1 VRWEGV
7 RFRDLLDVV
16 RPLPS
21 ATALTFGSAET
32 PYVDSLTL
40 DQALEPDALLA
51 HTMDGAPLSR
61 PHGAPLRVVMPQMY
75 GYKGVKWLQRITLA
89 DRAVDGFWQQRGY
102 DRDAWVG
109 GSNGR

>member
-1 VRWEGV
+1 
-7 RFRDLLDVV
+7 
-16 RPLPS
+16 
-21 ATALTFGSAET
+21 
-32 PYVDSLTL
+32 
-40 DQALEPDALLA
+40 
-51 HTMDGAPLSR
+51 
-61 PHGAPLRVVMPQMY
+61 MPQMY